1 MPRRLVLLVLL
12 TTLIARVEAGP
23 AAVKSKS
30 LAEPYKLPRDTVL
43 VHNGQPTALVLVPT
57 DATCAPLAAQF
68 AARFEQITGVRLPMC
83 PEGDAHK
90 SHPDTRTL
98 VVCGNAA
105 TGPLALRL
113 YANRLVASDAAYP
126 GASGFELR
134 TIPIAIDTGANVLF
148 LGGSSPEGVAAAID
162 AFMATLKPGPSIVVP
177 FTIRWVSQVR
187 KSPKPRTAEAIEKT
201 VAEVRTRLNAFGRNT
216 FQGVSHHLTWAARD
230 FLLSGDDSHGRLC
243 ARLIDVMATHYREKE
258 VPPPTFVVRELVMP
272 VDQVEASAALTD
284 ATRLQA
290 AEWLRRMGEDSMAF
304 WEMIKPVR
312 RYNRA
317 YLGPIWNHQTH
328 PALGIAHAALF
339 LQARYAIPAAEYW
352 TAVVDHLFAGQTS
365 CDQPLE
371 DSANYQ
377 WLVPRQ
383 TAEYA
388 LATGR
393 LGEYF
398 TDGVFQRCVDYTIA
412 SHDNQGNEAT
422 HGDAWMTFG
431 SMAQPLLALVATRY
445 RDPRCLW
452 VLEGAGKPMPA
463 PWSYPVAFQPAPP
476 EDHVGLRL
484 FTVDP
489 LRAKAYGIEGIA
501 PERILDKA
509 VFRSGTDPDADYMM
523 LDGLNTG
530 AHKHAD
536 ANAII
541 RFSSARHY
549 WLVDMDYI
557 RAAPKHHNSIVVVRD
572 GDVTN
577 QGTRYLGDAH
587 VPIEQPYAAELVC
600 SAAGPGAAL
609 TQSLLPDYKGLDW
622 RRSIFWKAKDFFVV
636 VDTLRARTPG
646 DYVVRAIW
654 RTLGEAAI
662 AGNTLQVRQR
672 GHHALDA
679 EHARRLEEDGR
690 TVVELRRQNS
700 MLVFEQDLQPG
711 VYRVEVLA
719 KASGK
724 SSNSVWVRVDGRHR
738 IPCYLPTDVYGES
751 RGSFDQATPGGTF
764 RIAAAGTHRFEISLR
779 KKPAAFLDKLVLTP
793 ENAEA
798 LVIEAEDILAAQPRV
813 MQAPDHH
820 FAIVNADGAVLKLR
834 DQFDYGTGGVTGN
847 WATYPYAGPM
857 TRVLTQTKTATLAQG
872 DTLTFAN
879 LFYARQGGEDGAAR
893 ELRPCGNGRWLV
905 TGTAPA
911 VVGLGPGAPGGT
923 EITGAMFMLTQDG
936 LLVAG
941 STGPVPKA
949 RREELSAMLSQCTSQ
964 ALPAPEPKSI
974 PPLPLPDLAVRWQRT
989 MSSPVT
995 AVRTG
1000 PAGMLC
1006 GTHAGRVSLLSPE
1019 GDTVWKTDM
1028 GSRVRSVAFAVF
1040 AEGRRVCLVG
1050 THAGQAKALEADTG
1064 RELWA
1069 YQCEPYSGRV
1079 GSVGTIFAADLD
1091 GDGAHEVVAGADNW
1105 HYHGL
1110 SDRGELLWRVR
1121 TTHASTVGCAGDCTG
1136 DGRDDVAAG
1145 TEYYGVKLL
1154 DHAGKKVTSS
1164 LAGPVT
1170 TAVAIFDIDGD
1181 GKAESF
1187 FGTEDGFVRCL
1198 KDKQPQAHV
1207 PNWQANVGGAPTAIL
1222 PCDVD
1227 EDGKP
1232 ELVCASESFSV
1243 YALRADGSRAWRTQ
1257 LPDCV
1262 NGAASVGRWIMAA
1275 CDDLR
1280 LYVLDRTGTVVA
1292 AADVPAPPSVVST
1305 LDNRTAVVAA
1315 GTHLLA
1321 VTTPD

>member
-1 MPRRLVLLVLL
+1 MPRRLVLPALFM
-12 TTLIARVEAGP
+12 TLIARGETGP
-23 AAVKSKS
+23 AAMKSE
-30 LAEPYKLPRDTVL
+30 LLVVPYNLPRETVL
-43 VHNGQPTALVLVPT
+43 AREGQPAALVLVPT
-57 DATCAPLAAQF
+57 DAAYAPLAARF
-68 AARFEQITGVRLPMC
+68 AARFEQATGIRLTTC
-83 PEGDAHK
+83 PEGDVRSRRPNA
-90 SHPDTRTL
+90 RTL

-113 YANRLVASDAAYP
+113 YANRLVASDAVYP
-126 GASGFELR
+126 GAGGFELR

-162 AFMATLKPGPSIVVP
+162 ASMATLEPGPSVVVP

-187 KSPKPRTAEAIEKT
+187 KPPKPRTAVAIAKT
-201 VAEVRTRLNAFGRNT
+201 VAEVKTRVSSFGRNT
-216 FQGVSHHLTWAARD
+216 FQGVSHHLIWAARD

-243 ARLIDVMATHYREKE
+243 AQLIDVMATHYREKN
-258 VPPPTFVVRELVMP
+258 VPPPTFVVRELVMA
-272 VDQVEASAALTD
+272 VDQVEESAALTD
-284 ATRLQA
+284 AARLQA
-290 AEWLRRMGEDSMAF
+290 AEWLRQMAEDSMAY
-304 WEMIKPVR
+304 WEMVKPIR
-312 RYNRA
+312 RYNRG

-339 LQARYAIPAAEYW
+339 LQARYAIPAAKYW
-352 TAVVDHLFAGQTS
+352 TAVVDHLFAGQTG

-422 HGDAWMTFG
+422 HGDAWMASG
-431 SMAQPLLALVATRY
+431 SMAQPLLALIATRY
-445 RDPRCLW
+445 KDARCLW

-463 PWSYPVAFQPAPP
+463 PWSYPVALKPAPP
-476 EDHVGLRL
+476 EDHVGLRV

-489 LRAKAYGIEGIA
+489 RRAKAYGIESIP

-509 VFRSGTDPDADYMM
+509 VFRSGTDPDADYLM
-523 LDGLNTG
+523 LDGLNAG
-530 AHKHAD
+530 NHKHAD

-541 RFSSARHY
+541 RFSTARHY

-572 GDVTN
+572 GEVTN

-587 VPIEQPYAAELVC
+587 VPIEEPYAAELVC
-600 SAAGPGAAL
+600 SAAGRSAAL

-622 RRSIFWKAKDFFVV
+622 RRSIFWKARDFFVV
-636 VDTLRARTPG
+636 IDTLRARTPG

-654 RTLGEAAI
+654 RTLGDAAI
-662 AGNTLQVRQR
+662 TGNVLHVRQR
-672 GHHALDA
+672 GSHAWDS
-679 EHARRLEEDGR
+679 EHVRTLAEDGR

-700 MLVFEQDLQPG
+700 MLVFEQALQPG
-711 VYRVEVLA
+711 IYRVEVLA
-719 KASGK
+719 KAGGR
-724 SSNSVWVRVDGRHR
+724 SSNSIWVRVDGRHR
-738 IPCYLPTDVYGES
+738 IPCYLPTDGYRQS
-751 RGSFDQATPGGTF
+751 HGSFDHATPGGTI

-779 KKPAAFLDKLVLTP
+779 KKPTAFLDKVILTHA
-793 ENAEA
+793 NGEA
-798 LVIEAEDILAAQPRV
+798 VVIEAEDILAAQPRV
-813 MQAPDHH
+813 VQAPDHH
-820 FAIVNADGAVLKLR
+820 FSIVNADGAALKLR

-847 WATYPYAGPM
+847 WAAYPYAGKM
-857 TRVLTQTKTATLAQG
+857 TRVLIQTKAAVLEQG

-879 LFYARQGGEDGAAR
+879 LFYVRQGPGEPTR
-893 ELRPCGNGRWLV
+893 ELRPCCSGRWLV

-911 VVGLGPGAPGGT
+911 VVGLGPATLGGVET
-923 EITGAMFMLTQDG
+923 TGAMFMLTRDG

-941 STGPVPKA
+941 STGPRPQVQPDA
-949 RREELSAMLSQCTSQ
+949 LSALLNHYAAESR
-964 ALPAPEPKSI
+964 PAPEPTPIEGPRVPK
-974 PPLPLPDLAVRWQRT
+974 LAVRWRRT
-989 MSSPVT
+989 MGSAVT
-995 AVRTG
+995 AVRAG
-1000 PAGMLC
+1000 PAGLLC
-1006 GTHAGRVSLLSPE
+1006 GTHAGRVSLLNPK
-1019 GDTVWKTDM
+1019 GDRVWEANM
-1028 GSRVRSVAFAVF
+1028 ESRVRTMGFAVF
-1040 AEGRRVCLVG
+1040 AGGRRVCLVG
-1050 THAGQAKALEADTG
+1050 THAGQAKALDASTG
-1064 RELWA
+1064 REIWA
-1069 YQCEPYSGRV
+1069 YQCETYSGRA

-1091 GDGAHEVVAGADNW
+1091 GDGAHEVVAGSDNW
-1105 HYHGL
+1105 HYHAL
-1110 SDRGELLWRVR
+1110 SAQGKLLWRVR

-1154 DHAGKKVTSS
+1154 DHAGKKLTSS

-1170 TAVAIFDIDGD
+1170 TAAAIFDIDGD

-1198 KDKQPQAHV
+1198 KDKQPHAHV

-1227 EDGKP
+1227 GDGRP

-1243 YALRADGSRAWRTQ
+1243 YALRANGTEAWRTQ

-1262 NGAASVGRWIMAA
+1262 NGAASVGRWIIAA

-1280 LYVLDRTGTVVA
+1280 LYALSRTGKVVA
-1292 AADVPAPPSVVST
+1292 AMKLPAPSNAMAM
-1305 LDNRTAVVAA
+1305 LDEATAVVAA
-1315 GTHLLA
+1315 GTHILA